1 MWDSETLPSRKTAG
15 GRNFSP
21 GKMRIARSKQSQRAG
36 VTLVET
42 MVAMLIVAV
51 TIAATVNGYILA
63 ADRAEWSSQSLAAH
77 SLAIQR
83 MEQVRS
89 ATWNMTGEFPV
100 DNVVAANFPDSK
112 SVLDLPV
119 SGSNVVTATTFTTI
133 TSVSANPALK
143 LIRVDC
149 VWPYRERGFFTNT
162 LITYRAPEQ

>member
-1 MWDSETLPSRKTAG
+1 
-15 GRNFSP
+15 
-21 GKMRIARSKQSQRAG
+21 MRIFRRTRTRRNG

-42 MVAMLIVAV
+42 LVAMLIVAV

-63 ADRAEWSSQSLAAH
+63 ANRAEWSAQSLAAH

-100 DNVVAANFPDSK
+100 DNVVEANFPESK
-112 SVLDLPV
+112 SVLDMPV
-119 SGSNVVTATTFTTI
+119 SGSNVVTATTFTAI
-133 TSVSANPALK
+133 TSVSTNPALK
-143 LIRVDC
+143 LIRIDC